1 MLIIEL
7 LKAGIIWYSQ
17 TGMSN
22 ISVYSDTVIMDE
34 PIYIKIKIKIP
45 GKAILIHIIL
55 YFYTFKLLNKY
66 V

>member
-7 LKAGIIWYSQ
+7 LKAGMIWYSQ
-17 TGMSN
+17 TDMSN
-22 ISVYSDTVIMDE
+22 ISVYSDTVTMDE
-34 PIYIKIKIKIP
+34 LIYINIKIKIL

>member
-17 TGMSN
+17 TDMSN
-22 ISVYSDTVIMDE
+22 MSAYSDTVTMDE
-34 PIYIKIKIKIP
+34 PIYIKIKIKIL
-45 GKAILIHIIL
+45 GKAILIHVIL